1 MDYHL
6 MEYSNQNVD
15 PYKLILTKILGR
27 CGLIK
32 KTYPEVIKASED
44 YLWLQVRFLFLNDKA
59 NTILTPLLLS
69 YS

>member
-44 YLWLQVRFLFLNDKA
+44 YLWLQVRFLFLTCESKS
-59 NTILTPLLLS
+59 L
-69 YS
+69 Y